1 MAFACSNW
9 MQARAGDPELEDG
22 WFRVLMVMANDADRG
37 NERIVFSGVS
47 SVATRTGKSSKAKV
61 RRAIAFALERG
72 WLVEVVGPSGRRSAS
87 YLFVQVGHTTLP
99 SEGHT
104 TLPMG
109 HMVAREGNVVS
120 REGNT
125 TCPDS
130 FLDSPLDS
138 EKEKTREREVSLSLS
153 SQAREE
159 RVPPPDEFEPNAKNR
174 SFVARKLGDLDEEA
188 LADLVDDFL
197 SYNRDQ
203 GKRSADWQAAFHGY
217 VKIRAEIAPRA
228 RDPGAARPNAN
239 GRPALRVVS
248 NEPEWVP
255 PTRLGRDAEGNMRVF
270 DPVRYNFRTREG
282 ALRYLEAAHEL
293 RRCDVLD
300 GVVAEGERPAE
311 VVFCGVNWWWH
322 EHIERLTLARDAAAA
337 KREAG

>member
-37 NERIVFSGVS
+37 NERIAFSGVS

-72 WLVEVVGPSGRRSAS
+72 WLVEVVGPAARRSAS
-87 YLFVQVGHTTLP
+87 YLFAQVGHTTLP

-109 HMVAREGNVVS
+109 HMVAREGNMVS

-153 SQAREE
+153 SQARGE

-174 SFVARKLGDLDEEA
+174 AFVARKLGDLDEEA
-188 LADLVDDFL
+188 LADLVNDFL

-203 GKRSADWQAAFHGY
+203 GKLSADWQAAFHGY

-228 RDPGAARPNAN
+228 NAN
-239 GRPALRVVS
+239 AGRGGERPARRSVS
-248 NEPEWVP
+248 NEPVWVP

-270 DPVRYNFRTREG
+270 DWARYNWTTLEG

-293 RRCDVLD
+293 RRCDLLD

-311 VVFCGVNWWWH
+311 IVKGGVNWWWH
-322 EHIERLTLARDAAAA
+322 EHVERLTLARDAAAA